1 MKIFDKGNNMFSG
14 IDLFSD
20 TVTKPTLAMR
30 KAILNAE
37 VGDEQK
43 GEDPTTKQLEE
54 MIADKLG
61 FENALFLPS
70 ATMANQIALH
80 TLCERGDELFA
91 AGNCH
96 LFRSEVG
103 GPAIHANVMCR
114 PIYTS
119 SGKFTVAQLKQCH
132 EELHGIHN
140 PRAKLISVENTTNMG
155 GGIPCTKEEL
165 SEIITYARH
174 HHLKTHMDGSR
185 FFNAHIATALNP
197 KDIANGFDMVTIC
210 LSKGLGCPVGALL
223 VFNNNYYDKVR
234 RLKQLMGGAMR
245 QSGIIAAA
253 GIYALQHHI
262 DRLKIDHD
270 NAKLLAQNLHDLPLI
285 KLLDI
290 PPATNIVI
298 FEWQSS
304 KISASEFLALCVTNG
319 VRFSQ
324 ISNTRL
330 RAVTH
335 LGIMQEDIIRAH
347 KIIADI
353 VKNL

>member
-1 MKIFDKGNNMFSG
+1 MFTD
-14 IDLFSD
+14 IDLYSD
-20 TVTKPTLAMR
+20 TLTKPTLAMR

-43 GEDPTTKQLEE
+43 GEDPTTRQLET

-61 FENALFLPS
+61 FENALFFPS
-70 ATMANQIALH
+70 ATMANQIALL
-80 TLCERGDELFA
+80 TLCEKGDEVFA

-103 GPAIHANVMCR
+103 GPAIHANVMSR
-114 PIYTS
+114 PLYADT
-119 SGKFTVAQLKQCH
+119 GKFTVNDLKQCH
-132 EELHGIHN
+132 AQLHGVHN

-155 GGIPCTKEEL
+155 GGVPWSKDEL
-165 SEIITYARH
+165 SEIISYAQQY
-174 HHLKTHMDGSR
+174 HLKTHMDGSR
-185 FFNAHIATALNP
+185 FFNAHIATGLNP
-197 KDIANGFDMVTIC
+197 KDIAAGFDMVTIC

-223 VFNNNYYDKVR
+223 VFNNNYYDQVR

-262 DRLKIDHD
+262 DRIQTDHD
-270 NAKLLAQNLHDLPLI
+270 NAKMLAHFLNDIPGIQLI
-285 KLLDI
+285 NN
-290 PPATNIVI
+290 PPATNIII
-298 FEWQSS
+298 FEWLSP
-304 KISASEFLALCVTNG
+304 KITATEFLNLCISNG

-324 ISNTRL
+324 ISQTRL

-335 LGIMQEDIIRAH
+335 LGIMKEDIIRLN
-347 KIIADI
+347 KIMRD
-353 VKNL
+353 VVNSL